1 MWHVLHV
8 LLALGACRLATS
20 RVLLIE
26 SAGAD
31 VGDCSQPCAS
41 LQYAISQVEEGDII
55 RMGSG
60 IFAGSLN
67 RNLNPSSMGKGNFT
81 IEGKGRSSTAETIV
95 DLQSLGRFML
105 LDAVAG
111 DVTIQTLSVMGGNCA
126 GVVEGG
132 QVGAGFAL
140 VGSSAT
146 LRHLA
151 LTSMD
156 CSSPAISPQIFNG
169 GAMYLKDSVASIQNV
184 IVTDCIANH
193 GAAVAA
199 WGADRS
205 IITDSVFE
213 RHVGTAWGGT
223 MLIEESS
230 MTEFHRCRFSHG
242 QSDYGGILDDGGIA
256 SPLFTDCIFEYG
268 ASVHGAGYYGYG
280 SSQSRFMNTI
290 FRNGFSSSSGGA
302 VYLTADTKPEF
313 TNVTFFNNTARSE
326 AGAVRSYAARLRF
339 TSSRFTQNSIFG
351 KGIGC
356 AMQANSGYLTMEDVD
371 FEDNSGCLKGTPM
384 LQQCSLQSFGENVTF
399 SANTAGAEGGAIEVQ
414 LQEDAPASIS
424 LIETIMESNHANSNG
439 GAIACS
445 EASGEQVALSLVNSS
460 VLRNTAYGNGA
471 GLHSRCS
478 SLTEQALF
486 VDVSFHRNRAR
497 LGAVVFFNGFPSC
510 RVPVTESNLWN
521 ASQAS
526 AWSWSDF
533 GASVTG
539 NIATLGNCTV
549 LPDGLALQ
557 GFPGMALSFEATLKD
572 FFGQVYIDDTL
583 TVELVKDTQ
592 SHSCSLVGVEQ
603 HRLLGGAT
611 RIQDVRV
618 LSVESDGSGWNPS
631 CRVSVRVPLSIF
643 ALQSVRTATIQIYM
657 GPSATDCPS
666 GWISE
671 TVGSQRQCKACPPG
685 SFGRGDRCEVCEV
698 GKFMAEE
705 GGSECK
711 SCPAGYGCPAG
722 TSIPAPCVPGF
733 FQGEKGR
740 ENCERCPIGSYA
752 SDYASTTCRPCG
764 MGMITAESGSVT
776 RGACVCAHGKFIT
789 HNGCVGCPDGMVC
802 VQGLDPP
809 KQREGYWAQV
819 IDSGLGQYSVLLC
832 RNQLECP
839 KGDPELCADHREGT
853 ACNNCLPRYYPTD
866 SGSCSACEPTDA
878 LPFYLTILGVWCLV
892 SLLVTWMNTEMSN
905 SNLNKLTIAAVA
917 NQLCF
922 TIQTLSTIRQLHIQW
937 PEPVK
942 SLISLA
948 DLITMIDLDFLKIA
962 CASQYD
968 HPAVKLI
975 GQLLTFP
982 VLVFGV
988 VGIWLLQ
995 RACGRHR
1002 IPFDHLFN
1010 IMGLILFAFSLG
1022 LSLTTLMPFQ
1032 CLPNPNGTSSMANN
1046 PGVICYRSTDHT
1058 LLACIGAAGILV
1070 YPAGIISWAAW
1081 TTYQYPARAA
1091 SGKGLTLLYRYRFFF
1106 QRFKQKCYGFGLFIL
1121 VRNFILALTPIVLV
1135 PVPSL
1140 QVPMVGFFLLVSLVA
1155 QLRFWPWRT
1164 RTANVVDMLMNSFL
1178 MLTLLGV
1185 APLLD
1190 IDQVE
1195 ATLVLGY
1202 MLCVPV
1208 LAPVVLALGAV
1219 VWSGCR
1225 SWDSSRKWD
1234 IFLCH
1239 HKGGGGAL
1247 ARYVKLTMNSQ
1258 GNCRVF
1264 LDADSLDS
1272 LDTLF
1277 ETVRDRTR
1285 HFVS

>member
-1 MWHVLHV
+1 
-8 LLALGACRLATS
+8 
-20 RVLLIE
+20 
-26 SAGAD
+26 
-31 VGDCSQPCAS
+31 
-41 LQYAISQVEEGDII
+41 
-55 RMGSG
+55 
-60 IFAGSLN
+60 
-67 RNLNPSSMGKGNFT
+67 
-81 IEGKGRSSTAETIV
+81 
-95 DLQSLGRFML
+95 
-105 LDAVAG
+105 
-111 DVTIQTLSVMGGNCA
+111 
-126 GVVEGG
+126 
-132 QVGAGFAL
+132 
-140 VGSSAT
+140 
-146 LRHLA
+146 
-151 LTSMD
+151 MD

-371 FEDNSGCLKGTPM
+371 FEDNSGCLKGGGLALYTDAATMQPSIFRRVRF
-384 LQQCSLQSFGENVTF
+384 LRNRAYQGGAVYLNVGTSGNLVHHVIIEDAIFESNQALESGGGLHLRGGFTVSIRNVTF

-478 SLTEQALF
+478 SLTVTSSSFEDNLAVLGYGGAWNLGGLECEEQALF

-539 NIATLGNCTV
+539 NIATLGNLQATSPVVIEAACTEGNCTV

-657 GPSATDCPS
+657 GPSATDFPS

-1247 ARYVKLTMNSQ
+1247 ARYVKIMLTMNSQ

-1285 HFVS
+1285 HFVILLTQQLFKRM